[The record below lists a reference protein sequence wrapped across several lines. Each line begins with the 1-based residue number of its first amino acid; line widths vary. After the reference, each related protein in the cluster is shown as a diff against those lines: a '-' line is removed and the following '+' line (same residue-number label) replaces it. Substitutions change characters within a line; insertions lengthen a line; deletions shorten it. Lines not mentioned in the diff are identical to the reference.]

1 MQGRADGRPWL
12 PMLESF
18 SKGPRARQ
26 GSAVRTHKNK
36 APPLAGAR
44 LQI

>member
-1 MQGRADGRPWL
+1 MRRAADGPPWL
-12 PMLESF
+12 RMLESF
-18 SKGPRARQ
+18 SKGPPAGQ

-36 APPLAGAR
+36 APPLAGAH